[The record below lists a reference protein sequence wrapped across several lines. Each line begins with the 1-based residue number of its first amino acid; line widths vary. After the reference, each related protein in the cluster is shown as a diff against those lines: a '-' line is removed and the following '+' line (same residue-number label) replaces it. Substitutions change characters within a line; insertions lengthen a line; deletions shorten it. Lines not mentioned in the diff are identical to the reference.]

1 MKEAMCFTANI
12 GQKHYHVMGLHKK
25 YGCETRGNENKIM
38 KLHGTTILAVRHKG
52 KVAVAG
58 DGQVTLNNIVVKH
71 KAKKVRRIYNDKI
84 IVGFAGATADALNL
98 SERLEKKLERYNGN
112 LMRSAVELARDWRTD
127 KYLRR
132 LEAIMIAVDEKNMF
146 VISGNGDVIEPDE
159 DVMGIGSGG
168 AGAQAA
174 ATALIRHADMDA
186 AGIVKEAM
194 KIASSLCVF
203 TNDVITIEEL

>member
-1 MKEAMCFTANI
+1 M
-12 GQKHYHVMGLHKK
+12 
-25 YGCETRGNENKIM
+25 M

-58 DGQVTLNNIVVKH
+58 DGQVTLNNAVIKH

-98 SERLEKKLERYNGN
+98 SERLENKLERYNGN

-127 KYLRR
+127 KFLRR

-159 DVMGIGSGG
+159 GVMGIGSGG
-168 AGAQAA
+168 VGAQAA
-174 ATALIRHADMDA
+174 ATALIRNTDMDA
-186 AGIVKEAM
+186 VGIVTEAM
-194 KIASSLCVF
+194 KIAGTICVF
-203 TNDVITIEEL
+203 TNDTITIEEL